1 MNTRRPM
8 IAPGWISMPVS
19 HDLPSGPGSRIAVE
33 DDRDVF
39 AESVEHEDIFPYP
52 SELLN
57 YWGTR
62 QPSKTTAATRPA
74 TAIP

>member
-1 MNTRRPM
+1 ME
-8 IAPGWISMPVS
+8 AGVAGQ
-19 HDLPSGPGSRIAVE
+19 HLPSGSGGRVAIE
-33 DDRDVF
+33 DNGNVF
-39 AESVEHEDIFPYP
+39 TESTEHEDIFPYP
-52 SELLN
+52 TELLN